1 MHSPSRESTA
11 SARLRGRGPDFIGI
25 GAQRTGTSWM
35 YACLYEHPEI
45 CMPRKEINF
54 FSRDRYWTRG
64 FDWYEGIF
72 AECPPTTMTG
82 EFSTSYLS
90 DADTPAR
97 IRDRYPAARL
107 IVSLRQPVD
116 RAYSSYL
123 NDIAAGVVPRSTRFG
138 EALRSHPEYVDGGR
152 YARHLR
158 PYLELFGRDQLL
170 VSIFD
175 DARRDPLGAIQE
187 IYCFLGVDPSFR
199 PSLLDRPVGVGRV
212 PRVQWIERGV
222 IDAAAALRTRPALRP
237 VWWTAKRL
245 GLGDRVRALNTRPAD
260 GASGLEAP
268 EREALM
274 RELEPDIRALEQL
287 LHRQLHGWLP

>member
-1 MHSPSRESTA
+1 V
-11 SARLRGRGPDFIGI
+11 RGRGPDFIGI
-25 GAQRTGTSWM
+25 GAQRTGTSWI

-54 FSRDRYWTRG
+54 FSRERNWTRG
-64 FDWYEGIF
+64 FEWYEQIF
-72 AECPPTTMTG
+72 AECPGRTIAG

-90 DADTPAR
+90 DAQAPAR
-97 IRDRYPAARL
+97 IRDRYPGVQL

-123 NDIAAGVVPRSTRFG
+123 NDIVAGVVPRSTAFS
-138 EALRSHPEYVDGGR
+138 EALRSHPEYVDDGR

-158 PYLELFGRDQLL
+158 TYLELFARDQLL

-175 DARRDPLGAIQE
+175 DARRDPLAAMQE
-187 IYCFLGVDPSFR
+187 IYGFLGVDPTFR

-212 PRVQWIERGV
+212 PRVQWVERAL
-222 IDAAAALRTRPALRP
+222 IDTAGTFRARRALRP
-237 VWWTAKRL
+237 LWWTAKRL
-245 GLGDRVRALNTRPAD
+245 GAGDRLRALNTRRAH
-260 GASGLEAP
+260 AATGLETD

-274 RELEPDIRALEQL
+274 RELEPDIRVLEQL
-287 LHRQLHGWLP
+287 LKKELPGWLR